1 MSSGWIAQAVDPEE
15 YRAERLIP
23 RRSRNVSL
31 DRQIGGELTDL
42 GLAHLQRVP
51 LPMKKNELLGPKH
64 IGILGADAVM
74 QSANTIPHL
83 VE

>member
-1 MSSGWIAQAVDPEE
+1 MSLFPF
-15 YRAERLIP
+15 LTP
-23 RRSRNVSL
+23 FPSRG
-31 DRQIGGELTDL
+31 R
-42 GLAHLQRVP
+42 AHLQRVP

-64 IGILGADAVM
+64 IGILGVDAVM